1 MDTGT
6 FNICGICK
14 SLLIFLSLAFIPT
27 ACTTD
32 YKASM
37 DSMASEV
44 KARPWRGN
52 AEAHYQ
58 LACHYQDRGRHG
70 EALEELQKVVAI
82 NPQDIRAYNGIG
94 ISCDALKDFPRAF
107 LAYEKALK
115 LNPRAG
121 YVYNNLGYS
130 YVLQK
135 RYHEAA
141 LTFQKAVEHSN
152 DMAIKN
158 KIARNLNMAQALS
171 ENPQVATDE
180 QKQAPTPSLAQELAF
195 TSNLERESYI
205 KSMLIQR
212 DPLTAHAPAS
222 PRPASAS
229 VSADSIRN
237 GEVAIEVA
245 NGNGVRNMAKSV
257 GNYLKNRGY
266 RVVSVTNADSYSY
279 PTGSVS
285 YRGDGQATAQEIA
298 AIFPGDVN
306 VKKSKLT
313 ARKDVRVRVLIGE
326 DMIPY
331 KKVFMED
338 KG

>member
-1 MDTGT
+1 MKIEIMNSGGSRIALVLSL
-6 FNICGICK
+6 FLA
-14 SLLIFLSLAFIPT
+14 SLLS
-27 ACTTD
+27 ACTAD
-32 YKASM
+32 QKVSLN
-37 DSMASEV
+37 SSPPLV
-44 KARPWRGN
+44 RPWLGN

-58 LACHYQDRGRHG
+58 LACHYQDRSRHR

-115 LNPRAG
+115 LDPQAG

-171 ENPQVATDE
+171 ENPQVATAE
-180 QKQAPTPSLAQELAF
+180 QQHAPITSLARYLAV
-195 TSNLERESYI
+195 TSNLEREGYI
-205 KSMLIQR
+205 KNLLIQR
-212 DPLTAHAPAS
+212 DPLPSRSPLPGRFSSAPAS
-222 PRPASAS
+222 
-229 VSADSIRN
+229 ADPIRN

-285 YRGDGQATAQEIA
+285 YRGGGQATAQEIA

-306 VKKSKLT
+306 VKKSKLA